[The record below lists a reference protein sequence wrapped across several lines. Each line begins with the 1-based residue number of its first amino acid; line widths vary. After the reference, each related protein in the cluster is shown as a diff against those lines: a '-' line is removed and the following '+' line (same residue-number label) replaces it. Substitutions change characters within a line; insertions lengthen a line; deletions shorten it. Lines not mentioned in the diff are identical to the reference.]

1 MRGLSPTVSHTKK
14 RKLNMPGRK
23 RARNVSTV
31 LLFIALFCA
40 LLGGNIIA
48 AEKGGDVYKLAIKGR
63 KLSSEEAQQLEEK
76 LQKNPDD
83 LSARTM
89 LLGYYG
95 LKAFESNEARTKR
108 QKHIVWIIQNH
119 PDAQI
124 AGLPDS
130 GLNPVLDGQVYY
142 EAKNLWFK
150 QVDIHNKNT
159 AILGNAASFFL
170 IYDRDVA
177 EDLLKKAKALEP
189 KNPEWSE
196 RLGHLYALD
205 MSRKSGESRKEE
217 ASKALEQ
224 MENALSLTPEGEKR
238 FYMLSDLAKQA
249 FEAGDTDKASEYA
262 TELLNKAPQ
271 YRSDWNYG
279 NAVHHGNL
287 ILGRIALEYGQLEK
301 AKKYLLEAG
310 KTPGSPQLNSFG
322 PNMTLA
328 KELLEKGE
336 RDIVITYFQ
345 LCGKF
350 WRMGTERLKNW
361 TSIVKRGGIPDFG
374 ANLSY

>member
-1 MRGLSPTVSHTKK
+1 
-14 RKLNMPGRK
+14 MPGKR

-31 LLFIALFCA
+31 LLFIGLFCA
-40 LLGGNIIA
+40 LLGRQLLA
-48 AEKGGDVYKLAIKGR
+48 AEKTRDAYRLAIKGG

-95 LKAFESNEARTKR
+95 RKAFESNEARTKR
-108 QKHIVWIIQNH
+108 QKHILWIIQNH
-119 PDAQI
+119 PDARI

-142 EAKNLWFK
+142 EAKNLWLK
-150 QVDIHNKNT
+150 QADIHNKNT
-159 AILGNAASFFL
+159 AILGNAANFFL

-177 EDLLKKAKALEP
+177 EDLLKKAKDLEP

-196 RLGHLYALD
+196 RLGHLYALG

-224 MENALSLTPEGEKR
+224 FENALSLTPEGEKR

-262 TELLNKAPQ
+262 AELLNKAPQ

-279 NAVHHGNL
+279 NAVHYGNL

-328 KELLEKGE
+328 RELLEKGE
-336 RDIVITYFQ
+336 SDIVITYFQ

-350 WRMGTERLKNW
+350 WKMGTERLKNW
-361 TSIVKRGGIPDFG
+361 TSIVKGGGIPDFA